1 MLVPYDAFIKNILKK
16 GTTMSLLNYR
26 NKLMDQAINLKNI
39 FQIKTK
45 KEPAQSN
52 TINTKKK
59 KEPNHQDDSTK
70 PEEFSDWKAL

>member
-16 GTTMSLLNYR
+16 ETSMSLLKYK
-26 NKLMDQAINLKNI
+26 NKLMGQAINLKNI
-39 FQIKTK
+39 FQSKEK
-45 KEPAQSN
+45 KQPVEPSS
-52 TINTKKK
+52 INTKKK

>member
-1 MLVPYDAFIKNILKK
+1 
-16 GTTMSLLNYR
+16 MSLLKYK

-39 FQIKTK
+39 FQSKEK
-45 KEPAQSN
+45 KQPAESN
-52 TINTKKK
+52 PINTKKK